1 VTIESNLLIEKS
13 NCMRFIVSSQNLLR
27 SLQSISGVLNTSN
40 TLPILDDF
48 LVELTGNTL
57 KVTASDLE
65 TTMSVVVEANMAE
78 DEGSIAIPAK
88 ILLELL
94 KTYGDTPLTFTIDN
108 NQGIEIAADEA
119 KFRITGHNADE
130 FPRSPQMEATSNFVL
145 TSELLLTAINKTIF
159 ATGNDDLRPAMSG
172 VYCDLSPDSVI
183 FVATDAH
190 KLVRYKR
197 TDASAETSTTFIM
210 PKKPLNQLKSI
221 LPADT
226 TEVQVI
232 YNETNARFTFKNVDL
247 VCRLIEGRYPNYEAV
262 IPQDNPNT
270 LIVDRQSL
278 ITTLR
283 RASFFANKSTN
294 QIRLSING
302 QELFIDAEDID
313 FAHESRQRLSCNYTG
328 DDMEIGFN
336 SRFLIEMLVN
346 ISTENIRLEL
356 SAPNRAG
363 ILRPLDAENKAEDL
377 LMLVMPVM
385 LNS

>member
-1 VTIESNLLIEKS
+1 
-13 NCMRFIVSSQNLLR
+13 MRFIVSSQNLLR
-27 SLQSISGVLNTSN
+27 SLQSISGVLNSSN

-48 LVELTGNTL
+48 LVELSGNSL

-65 TTMSVVVEANMAE
+65 TTMSVVVEATLAE
-78 DEGSIAIPAK
+78 DEGSVAIPAK

-94 KTYGDTPLTFTIDN
+94 KTYGDTPLTFTVDK

-119 KFRITGHNADE
+119 KFRITGHNAEE
-130 FPRSPQMEATSNFVL
+130 FPRSPQMEATASFVL
-145 TSELLLTAINKTIF
+145 PSDLLLTAINKTIF

-172 VYCDLSPDSVI
+172 VYCDISPDSII

-197 TDASAETSTTFIM
+197 TDVSAENSTSFIM

-221 LPADT
+221 LPSDT
-226 TEVQVI
+226 SEVNVV

-247 VCRLIEGRYPNYEAV
+247 ICRLIEGRYPNYEAV
-262 IPQDNPNT
+262 IPTDNPNT
-270 LIVDRQSL
+270 LIVDRQSF
-278 ITTLR
+278 ITTVK

-294 QIRLSING
+294 QIRLTITG
-302 QELFIDAEDID
+302 QELFVDAEDVD
-313 FAHESRQRLSCNYTG
+313 FAHESRQRLSCNFTG

-336 SRFLIEMLVN
+336 SRFLVEMLVN
-346 ISTENIRLEL
+346 MGTENIRLEM

-363 ILRPLDAENKAEDL
+363 ILKPVDGENQSEDL

>member
-1 VTIESNLLIEKS
+1 
-13 NCMRFIVSSQNLLR
+13 MRFIVSSQNLLR

>member
-1 VTIESNLLIEKS
+1 
-13 NCMRFIVSSQNLLR
+13 MRFIVSSQNLLR
-27 SLQSISGVLNTSN
+27 SLQSISGVLNSSN

-48 LVELTGNTL
+48 LLELTGNSI
-57 KVTASDLE
+57 KITASDLE
-65 TTMSVVVEANMAE
+65 TTMSVVVEASMAE

-130 FPRSPQMEATSNFVL
+130 FPRSPQMESTSSL
-145 TSELLLTAINKTIF
+145 ILPAELLLTAINKTIF

-172 VYCDLSPDSVI
+172 VYCDLAPDSVI

-197 TDASAETSTTFIM
+197 TDATAAESTSFIM

-221 LPADT
+221 LPADSS
-226 TEVQVI
+226 EISVL
-232 YNETNARFTFKNVDL
+232 YNETNARFTFKNIDL

-262 IPQDNPNT
+262 IPTDNPNT

-278 ITTLR
+278 ITTLK

-294 QIRLSING
+294 QIRLSITG
-302 QELFIDAEDID
+302 QELFVDAEDVD

>member
-1 VTIESNLLIEKS
+1 MNIESNFLIEKS
-13 NCMRFIVSSQNLLR
+13 NSMRFIVSSQNLLK
-27 SLQSISGVLNTSN
+27 SLQSISGVLNSSN

-48 LVELTGNTL
+48 LVELTANSL

-65 TTMSVVVEANMAE
+65 TTMSVVIEVNMAE
-78 DEGSIAIPAK
+78 EEGSIAIPAK

-94 KTYGDTPLTFTIDN
+94 KTYGDTPLTFTIDG

-130 FPRSPQMEATSNFVL
+130 FPRSPQMEATSTFVL

-197 TDASAETSTTFIM
+197 TDASAESSTTFIM
-210 PKKPLNQLKSI
+210 PKKPLNQLKAI

-226 TEVQVI
+226 SEVNVI

>member
-1 VTIESNLLIEKS
+1 MNIEPNSFIEKS
-13 NCMRFIVSSQNLLR
+13 LNMRFIVSSQILLR
-27 SLQSISGVLNTSN
+27 SLQSISGVLNSSN

-48 LVELTGNTL
+48 LVELTGNSL

-65 TTMSVVVEANMAE
+65 TTMSVIVEATMAE

-94 KTYGDTPLTFTIDN
+94 KTYGDTPLTFTIDK

-130 FPRSPQMEATSNFVL
+130 FPRSPQMEATTSFVL
-145 TSELLLTAINKTIF
+145 SSDLLLTAINKTIF

-172 VYCDLSPDSVI
+172 VFCDISPDSII

-197 TDASAETSTTFIM
+197 SDASAENSTSFIM

-221 LPADT
+221 LPSDNSG
-226 TEVQVI
+226 VNVV
-232 YNETNARFTFKNVDL
+232 YNDTNARFTFKNVDL
-247 VCRLIEGRYPNYEAV
+247 ICRLIEGRYPNYEAV
-262 IPQDNPNT
+262 IPTDNPNT
-270 LIVDRQSL
+270 LIVDRQSF
-278 ITTLR
+278 ITTVR

-294 QIRLSING
+294 QIRLTITG

-328 DDMEIGFN
+328 EDMEIGFN
-336 SRFLIEMLVN
+336 SRFLVEMLVN
-346 ISTENIRLEL
+346 IGTENIRLEM

-363 ILRPLDAENKAEDL
+363 ILKPVDSENPGEDL

>member
-1 VTIESNLLIEKS
+1 
-13 NCMRFIVSSQNLLR
+13 MRFIVSSQSLLK
-27 SLQSISGVLNTSN
+27 SLQSISGVLNSSN

-48 LVELTGNTL
+48 LFELSGSSL
-57 KVTASDLE
+57 QITASDLE
-65 TTMSVVVEANMAE
+65 TTMRVNIETTMAE
-78 DEGSIAIPAK
+78 EEGAVAIPAK

-94 KTYGDTPLTFTIDN
+94 KTYGDTPLTFSVDKSL
-108 NQGIEIAADEA
+108 GIEIAADEA
-119 KFRITGHNADE
+119 KFKVAGHDAGE
-130 FPRSPQMEATSNFVL
+130 FPKAPVMEEVAGIKL
-145 TSELLLTAINKTIF
+145 PAELLLAAINKTIF

-197 TDASAETSTTFIM
+197 SDVSASESTTFIM

-221 LPADT
+221 LPADN
-226 TEVQVI
+226 TEVEVE
-232 YNETNARFTFKNVDL
+232 YNGTNARFTFRNVDL

-262 IPQDNPNT
+262 IPSDNPNT
-270 LIVDRQSL
+270 LIVDRLSL

-294 QIRLSING
+294 QIRLTISG
-302 QELFIDAEDID
+302 QELFIDAEDVD
-313 FAHESRQRLSCNYTG
+313 FAHESRQRLSCSFNG
-328 DDMEIGFN
+328 EDMEIGFN
-336 SRFLIEMLVN
+336 SRFLVEMLTN
-346 ISTENIRLEL
+346 LNTENIRLEM

-363 ILRPLDAENKAEDL
+363 ILRPVDSENPAEDI

>member
-1 VTIESNLLIEKS
+1 
-13 NCMRFIVSSQNLLR
+13 MRFIVSSQSLLK
-27 SLQSISGVLNTSN
+27 SLQSISGVLNSSN

-48 LVELTGNTL
+48 LFELEGSSL
-57 KVTASDLE
+57 KITASDLE
-65 TTMSVVVEANMAE
+65 TTMSVTLATNMA
-78 DEGSIAIPAK
+78 DEEGKIAIPAK

-94 KTYGDTPLTFTIDN
+94 KTYGETPMTFTVDKSF
-108 NQGIEIAADEA
+108 GIEIAADEA
-119 KFRITGHNADE
+119 KFRIAGHNAEE
-130 FPRSPQMEATSNFVL
+130 FPTAPQMESISTINLPAD
-145 TSELLLTAINKTIF
+145 LLASAINKTIF

-172 VYCDLSPDSVI
+172 VFCDLSTDSVI

-197 TDASAETSTTFIM
+197 ADANAENSSTFIM
-210 PKKPLNQLKSI
+210 PKKPLNQLKAI

-226 TEVQVI
+226 TPVNIE
-232 YNETNARFTFKNVDL
+232 YNDTNARFTFKNVDL
-247 VCRLIEGRYPNYEAV
+247 VCRLIEGKYPNYEAV
-262 IPQDNPNT
+262 IPTENPNT
-270 LIVDRQSL
+270 LIVDRLSL

-294 QIRLSING
+294 QIRLTING

-313 FAHESRQRLSCNYTG
+313 FAHESRQRLSCNYSG
-328 DDMEIGFN
+328 EDMEIGFN
-336 SRFLIEMLVN
+336 SRFLVEMLTN
-346 ISTENIRLEL
+346 LGTENIRLEL

-363 ILRPLDAENKAEDL
+363 ILRPVENDNAAEDI